1 MDLIKNIISMN
12 NNLDSL
18 DIEGNNIIHKLV
30 ENNDSKILKE
40 GLETLIEK
48 GEIKKLINQ
57 KNYGGY
63 TPLHCAITNHNQ
75 KCAQILINN
84 GADIRIPTDDGYRI
98 KWAEEKTQ
106 VGGKNTSNY
115 DKNRKIVGKRFL

>member
-18 DIEGNNIIHKLV
+18 DEDGNNIIHKLV

-48 GEIKKLINQ
+48 GELKKLINQ
-57 KNYGGY
+57 KNYTGY

-75 KCAQILINN
+75 SCAQILINN
-84 GADIRIPTDDGYRI
+84 GADTRIPTDDGYRV
-98 KWAEEKTQ
+98 KWAEERKQ
-106 VGGKNTSNY
+106 KGGGAK
-115 DKNRKIVGKRFL
+115 KIVGRRFL